1 MGRSCGGDNEDWDNN
16 DDDDDDDATTVGSNE
31 GDSDDASIPNDER
44 VRTTRIH
51 SYRCCFKVGCGT
63 TGIPHIFI
71 IFTIRMILIIKINN
85 VALVVVG

>member
-1 MGRSCGGDNEDWDNN
+1 MLWILGRSCGGDNEDWDNN

-31 GDSDDASIPNDER
+31 GDSDDAVSIPNDER
-44 VRTTRIH
+44 VRTTRIY

-71 IFTIRMILIIKINN
+71 IFYN
-85 VALVVVG
+85 